1 MKKIWISSTLILLVL
16 VTSCKKEEV
25 IPAPVTNET
34 KEDGTAL
41 KNFYSQNLNELK
53 QIFSVDVASG
63 ATLTGV
69 KGTKIT
75 IFPNSL
81 LNENGQTVTG
91 TVTVELIEIYD
102 RATMVLANKPT
113 MGRLPNGDVSP
124 LVSGGE
130 YFLKITQNGEIL
142 NSNSGVFVQ
151 VPTNNPDFGMTLFDG
166 EINAN
171 GDLLWLGVED
181 SIAIGQ
187 DTVAGQWTNSYQFFD
202 NDWGW
207 TNVDRFYSDPRPK
220 TTLRIKLPDGFDNT
234 NSDVY
239 ITYDGEETALASMDI
254 FTEDG
259 YFSEHYG
266 LIPIGLEIHVI
277 AVTMIDD
284 VLNYAILAEVV
295 EDNEIITIT
304 SFTSISEAELANLIN
319 NLP

>member
-1 MKKIWISSTLILLVL
+1 MKKIWISSALIVL
-16 VTSCKKEEV
+16 ALATSCKKEEV
-25 IPAPVTNET
+25 IPTPDPTT

-53 QIFSVDVASG
+53 QTFTVDASTG
-63 ATLTGV
+63 ATLTGT

-81 LNENGQTVTG
+81 LNGSGQIVSG
-91 TVTVELIEIYD
+91 NVTVELIEIYD
-102 RATMVLANKPT
+102 RATMILGNKPT
-113 MGRLPNGDVSP
+113 MGRLANGDIAP

-130 YFLKITQNGEIL
+130 YFLQITQNGQIL
-142 NSNSGVFVQ
+142 NSDTGVFVQ

-166 EINAN
+166 EIDAN
-171 GDLLWLGVED
+171 GDLVWLAAED

-187 DTVAGQWTNSYQFFD
+187 DSAGGQWANSYQYLD
-202 NDWGW
+202 NSWGW
-207 TNVDRFYSDPRPK
+207 TNVDRFYDDPRPK
-220 TTLRIKLPDGFDNT
+220 TTIKVKLPDGFDNT
-234 NSDVY
+234 NSDLY

-254 FTEDG
+254 YTTDG

-277 AVTMIDD
+277 AITMIDG
-284 VLNYAILAEVV
+284 VLNYAILPEIVD
-295 EDNEIITIT
+295 DNEIITVN
-304 SFTSISEAELANLIN
+304 SFTAISEADLVNLIN